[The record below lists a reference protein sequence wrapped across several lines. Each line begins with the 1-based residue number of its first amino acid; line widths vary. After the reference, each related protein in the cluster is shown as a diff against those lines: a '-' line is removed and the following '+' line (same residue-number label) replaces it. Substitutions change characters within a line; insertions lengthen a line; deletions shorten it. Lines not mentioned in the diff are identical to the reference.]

1 MGLSQC
7 KKPNLPVLNAG
18 ETQHVVLNASWDNG
32 GSKIDQ
38 DGTKFKWTEGDKLYV
53 NKGNES
59 IGTLKC
65 TDVANGTFEGYII
78 ETTGKI
84 KFTFKGANYKDDFMG
99 QTGFLNDAVYLESGE
114 LDYKADGNYGTVSM
128 RMPHAVLLLDLSA
141 LGTPAGTPVTI
152 KVVGGDPVASVKN
165 VKNDEASKALYVAV
179 PASPAGKQYEFVSII
194 GTARCDDVWALKDNT
209 FYTLKNGEG
218 AAIVITPACEFV
230 DLGLPSGTLWADR
243 NVGAESE
250 TDFGYY
256 LAWGEKFVHYTS
268 ANPAT
273 GAFIWKTGFENGYCK
288 STYSMWDNSTS
299 KYTKYNATDG
309 LTQLQKEDDICCE
322 LYGNSCSVPSLQQC
336 QELVNYC
343 TKTRTGN
350 GYEFTGTNGN
360 KIFIPVNGAI
370 QTVTLYNYDNFG
382 GYYWTK
388 DLKTTGDGYSF
399 HYGGQYDFYYSEYER
414 SYGFGIRAVKRGPV
428 LMSWVDLGLESGTL
442 WSETN
447 LNASSA
453 TEYGLY
459 YQFGSTTGH
468 DNSEAASY
476 STWSTAPFNGG
487 SSTFDATS
495 WNAHKASAID
505 SDGNLKQEYDAAYQ
519 QTYGLARTPTQA
531 QIEELCAL
539 ENEWTNNYNSTGVHG
554 RIFHGNNG
562 ETLFIPAAGCYY
574 DGNANYVGQNGVLV
588 WSRTV
593 NGDEN
598 ARYMY
603 SWDTAAGSGLD
614 AKPRYYSY
622 PIRPVKASGE

>member
-1 MGLSQC
+1 MEASDNTKSFSVFTSYNYTGTPGKLLNGNIPVNAEYDAALLYCGGNCRIPTQSEYQELLDYADWTWDSE
-7 KKPNLPVLNAG
+7 KK
-18 ETQHVVLNASWDNG
+18 
-32 GSKIDQ
+32 
-38 DGTKFKWTEGDKLYV
+38 
-53 NKGNES
+53 
-59 IGTLKC
+59 
-65 TDVANGTFEGYII
+65 GYII
-78 ETTGKI
+78 PDQ
-84 KFTFKGANYKDDFMG
+84 N
-99 QTGFLNDAVYLESGE
+99 
-114 LDYKADGNYGTVSM
+114 
-128 RMPHAVLLLDLSA
+128 
-141 LGTPAGTPVTI
+141 
-152 KVVGGDPVASVKN
+152 
-165 VKNDEASKALYVAV
+165 
-179 PASPAGKQYEFVSII
+179 
-194 GTARCDDVWALKDNT
+194 
-209 FYTLKNGEG
+209 
-218 AAIVITPACEFV
+218 
-230 DLGLPSGTLWADR
+230 
-243 NVGAESE
+243 
-250 TDFGYY
+250 
-256 LAWGEKFVHYTS
+256 
-268 ANPAT
+268 NP
-273 GAFIWKTGFENGYCK
+273 
-288 STYSMWDNSTS
+288 D
-299 KYTKYNATDG
+299 
-309 LTQLQKEDDICCE
+309 
-322 LYGNSCSVPSLQQC
+322 
-336 QELVNYC
+336 
-343 TKTRTGN
+343 
-350 GYEFTGTNGN
+350 N
-360 KIFIPVNGAI
+360 KIFLYAAGNGNNDGTYGSPGI
-370 QTVTLYNYDNFG
+370 G
-382 GYYWTK
+382 HYWTS
-388 DLKTTGDGYSF
+388 T
-399 HYGGQYDFYYSEYER
+399 YYSINYSYDLRIASGDTKLSRDYER
-414 SYGFGIRAVKRGPV
+414 NHGFTIRAVKRGPV

-476 STWSTAPFNGG
+476 STWSTAPSNGG

>member
-1 MGLSQC
+1 MKKVSLLLAAFALVMGLSQC

-18 ETQHVVLNASWDNG
+18 ETQHVVINASWDNG
-32 GSKIDQ
+32 GAKIDQ
-38 DGTKFKWTEGDKLYV
+38 NGTLFKWTIGDKLTV
-53 NKGNES
+53 SGGATGNL
-59 IGTLKC
+59 TC
-65 TDVANGTFEGYII
+65 TDVTEGTFEGDITKTSEEKVI
-78 ETTGKI
+78 
-84 KFTFKGANYKDDFMG
+84 FTFKSAKYKDNYME
-99 QTGFLNDAVYLESGE
+99 QTVALNDAVYLTGE
-114 LDYKADGNYGTVSM
+114 VPYSTLGKCDVPMT
-128 RMPHAVLLLDLSA
+128 MPHAVLKLNLSA

-218 AAIVITPACEFV
+218 AAIVITPACEF
-230 DLGLPSGTLWADR
+230 
-243 NVGAESE
+243 
-250 TDFGYY
+250 
-256 LAWGEKFVHYTS
+256 
-268 ANPAT
+268 
-273 GAFIWKTGFENGYCK
+273 I
-288 STYSMWDNSTS
+288 
-299 KYTKYNATDG
+299 
-309 LTQLQKEDDICCE
+309 
-322 LYGNSCSVPSLQQC
+322 
-336 QELVNYC
+336 
-343 TKTRTGN
+343 
-350 GYEFTGTNGN
+350 
-360 KIFIPVNGAI
+360 
-370 QTVTLYNYDNFG
+370 
-382 GYYWTK
+382 
-388 DLKTTGDGYSF
+388 
-399 HYGGQYDFYYSEYER
+399 
-414 SYGFGIRAVKRGPV
+414 
-428 LMSWVDLGLESGTL
+428 DLGLESGTL

-505 SDGNLKQEYDAAYQ
+505 SDGNWKQEYDAAYQ

-531 QIEELCAL
+531 QIDELCAL
-539 ENEWTNNYNSTGVHG
+539 ENEWTNDYNSTGVHG

-562 ETLFIPAAGCYY
+562 KTLFIPAAGCYY

-598 ARYMY
+598 ACYMY
-603 SWDTAAGSGLD
+603 SWDNAAGSGLD